1 MYNGMKALLF
11 TGSIPRGVIVRILH
25 RNDELKRKGGGM
37 SYFPLFFD
45 IKNYNV
51 LITGAG
57 PVAQRRI
64 RALSESGAAVTVVA
78 REVGGQAEEL
88 FRKLSENGFVNL
100 YRMDYREYR
109 ERYPLAEKAGP
120 AGEGGWFLVLAA
132 TGDPEADRL
141 AALDGRRAGAFVNVA
156 GKKEMSD
163 FYFPGLAKQGPVVAG
178 VTAGGTD
185 HRLAKRMTEAVQ
197 KCLVRE
203 MTRGEIE
210 R

>member
-1 MYNGMKALLF
+1 
-11 TGSIPRGVIVRILH
+11 
-25 RNDELKRKGGGM
+25 M

-78 REVGGQAEEL
+78 REVGGQAEKL

-120 AGEGGWFLVLAA
+120 AGEGGWFLV
-132 TGDPEADRL
+132 L

-197 KCLVRE
+197 KCLERE
-203 MTRGEIE
+203 MTGGEIE

>member
-1 MYNGMKALLF
+1 MYNGGKRYCSRVVSREVF
-11 TGSIPRGVIVRILH
+11 SRILH

-88 FRKLSENGFVNL
+88 ILNEL
-100 YRMDYREYR
+100 IYR
-109 ERYPLAEKAGP
+109 
-120 AGEGGWFLVLAA
+120 
-132 TGDPEADRL
+132 
-141 AALDGRRAGAFVNVA
+141 
-156 GKKEMSD
+156 
-163 FYFPGLAKQGPVVAG
+163 
-178 VTAGGTD
+178 
-185 HRLAKRMTEAVQ
+185 
-197 KCLVRE
+197 
-203 MTRGEIE
+203 
-210 R
+210 

>member
-1 MYNGMKALLF
+1 
-11 TGSIPRGVIVRILH
+11 
-25 RNDELKRKGGGM
+25 M

-163 FYFPGLAKQGPVVAG
+163 FYVPGMAKQGPVVAG

-197 KCLVRE
+197 KCLERE
-203 MTRGEIE
+203 MTGGEIE

>member
-1 MYNGMKALLF
+1 MC
-11 TGSIPRGVIVRILH
+11 
-25 RNDELKRKGGGM
+25 
-37 SYFPLFFD
+37 
-45 IKNYNV
+45 
-51 LITGAG
+51 
-57 PVAQRRI
+57 I
-64 RALSESGAAVTVVA
+64 RD
-78 REVGGQAEEL
+78 R
-88 FRKLSENGFVNL
+88 
-100 YRMDYREYR
+100 DYREYR

-185 HRLAKRMTEAVQ
+185 HRLAKRMTEA
-197 KCLVRE
+197 CLLYTSISGSCVKNHLSVMRCALWNMRTSEVR
-203 MTRGEIE
+203 TG
-210 R
+210 

>member
-1 MYNGMKALLF
+1 
-11 TGSIPRGVIVRILH
+11 
-25 RNDELKRKGGGM
+25 M

-100 YRMDYREYR
+100 YRMDYRE
-109 ERYPLAEKAGP
+109 
-120 AGEGGWFLVLAA
+120 
-132 TGDPEADRL
+132 
-141 AALDGRRAGAFVNVA
+141 
-156 GKKEMSD
+156 
-163 FYFPGLAKQGPVVAG
+163 
-178 VTAGGTD
+178 
-185 HRLAKRMTEAVQ
+185 
-197 KCLVRE
+197 
-203 MTRGEIE
+203 
-210 R
+210 